1 MLASR
6 VSIWYGVFLAAE
18 GHRRKKCFGACRSGV
33 ESTHVQRARG
43 DAPKAA
49 ACDAA
54 GACSSTRR
62 CRDHPHGRRRS
73 VGFARGEPR
82 GERERRHARTP
93 ERRVGADRSLGG
105 DSALSAAHACEGG
118 PRVGC
123 GTRQQ
128 PKVER
133 GGWQHDTSTLSFE
146 FDGYQ
151 SNGFNI
157 RLLLTSR
164 DPPAQGPAAGA
175 ENRHFH
181 AI

>member
-128 PKVER
+128 PKVDFSTR
-133 GGWQHDTSTLSFE
+133 LSLQRPHPRQRPPHDSYDRFIRSTVVLYRTGTVWS
-146 FDGYQ
+146 
-151 SNGFNI
+151 
-157 RLLLTSR
+157 
-164 DPPAQGPAAGA
+164 DP
-175 ENRHFH
+175 
-181 AI
+181 